1 MVSIMVRVYTNA
13 NKVAVV
19 EGDVQKDTVW
29 TTRNKQWDANS
40 IRSYS

>member
-1 MVSIMVRVYTNA
+1 MVSIMVRTYMKA

-29 TTRNKQWDANS
+29 TTRNKQWYAS
-40 IRSYS
+40 KIR